1 MIRRRELTWGALG
14 LLVISGFLNYFD
26 RSNLSVGAGQIQNE
40 LHLDSLQLGML
51 FSAFF
56 WTYAMMQ
63 VLLISGWLVERFNVC
78 WILAGGFLLWSGATA
93 VTGAARAFASLFA
106 LRLLLGIGESIAYP
120 SYSRLLA
127 NYFPEERRGIAN
139 ALIDAGT
146 KLGPAL
152 GTLLGGWLMIEY
164 GWRVFFV
171 ALGAGSLLWLV
182 PWLLLMPHGKGAE
195 TREHPERIPGAR
207 DILRQRAAVFTGLG
221 LFCSNYYWYF
231 LLTWLPLYL
240 QTERHFS
247 AGRMTAVASTA
258 YFGIALSATMS
269 GHLSDRLI
277 ARGKSPNR
285 VRKTFAGAGLTLSTI
300 ILPVALVD
308 NAGIATA
315 LLVIACVC
323 FGIYTGN
330 VFAITQTLAGPRA
343 SGKWTSLQNGF
354 ANFAGVT
361 APWLTGWIVHRTGQ
375 YLWAFVVAS
384 AVVLA
389 GAAIFV
395 FGIERIQPVRW
406 PASLSDV
413 RHSTARLPHS

>member
-1 MIRRRELTWGALG
+1 MTRRPDLTWGALG

-26 RSNLSVGAGQIQNE
+26 RANLSVAAGQIQTE

-56 WTYAMMQ
+56 WTYALMQ
-63 VLLISGWLVERFNVC
+63 LLLVSGWLVERFNVC
-78 WILAGGFLLWSGATA
+78 WILAGGFFLWSGATA
-93 VTGAARAFASLFA
+93 ITGAAHAFAAMFA
-106 LRLLLGIGESIAYP
+106 LRLILGVGESVAYP

-127 NYFPEERRGIAN
+127 NFFPERRRGIAN

-152 GTLLGGWLMIEY
+152 GTLIGGFLMIVY

-171 ALGAGSLLWLV
+171 ALGAISLLWLI
-182 PWLLLMPHGKGAE
+182 PWLLAMPHGKGAA
-195 TREHPERIPGAR
+195 TREHPEAMPTAR
-207 DILRQRAAVFTGLG
+207 QILRQRAAIFSALG
-221 LFCSNYYWYF
+221 LFCSNYFWYF

-240 QTERHFS
+240 QTERHFT
-247 AGRMTAVASTA
+247 AAKMTAVASTA
-258 YFGIALSATMS
+258 YFAIAFSTTIA
-269 GHLSDRLI
+269 GYASDRWI
-277 ARGKSPNR
+277 ARGFTPNR
-285 VRKTFAGAGLTLSTI
+285 VRKAFAGIGLSLSTI
-300 ILPVALVD
+300 ILPVALV
-308 NAGIATA
+308 NNSNTAIA
-315 LLVIACVC
+315 LLLTACLF
-323 FGIYTGN
+323 FGLYTAN

-375 YLWAFVVAS
+375 YYWAFVVAA

-389 GAAIFV
+389 GAAFFV
-395 FGIERIQPVRW
+395 FGIERIEPVHW
-406 PASLSDV
+406 PRHRGPKPEEALS
-413 RHSTARLPHS
+413 